1 MKPRGQRL
9 ACSLKTLDG
18 CIGSYDVHPGE
29 APKSIAKVGALTWDR
44 PPQKEVLEAAFSLI
58 GEMGMT
64 GHIIKVNQSQWR
76 ALTKVK
82 LHEPFYVSILGKEPV
97 QGSRG
102 CDRARE
108 ARSVTGLSCP
118 ENCFTSPQSNTAG
131 LPALQFGEPGQVR
144 KEAATAI
151 HCKCRGK
158 ARHPT

>member
-64 GHIIKVNQSQWR
+64 GRIIKVNQNQWR

-82 LHEPFYVSILGKEPV
+82 LHEPFYVSILWGGNPFKVLE
-97 QGSRG
+97 
-102 CDRARE
+102 D
-108 ARSVTGLSCP
+108 
-118 ENCFTSPQSNTAG
+118 
-131 LPALQFGEPGQVR
+131 
-144 KEAATAI
+144 AI
-151 HCKCRGK
+151 VLEKRV
-158 ARHPT
+158 P